1 MRFRMLRSYLFSHV
15 YAYMR
20 TVHAKKPAKVQLFFD
35 IAKLFG
41 KKIQKKC
48 ILHDLF
54 GILGIMGLHN
64 WRRHQNCM
72 ATLIPPALFM
82 PKTHRKSGRCA
93 FSML

>member
-48 ILHDLF
+48 ILHDLHVIF
-54 GILGIMGLHN
+54 GHLNLFGMGNIDMEITGRQTFFEFSEL
-64 WRRHQNCM
+64 
-72 ATLIPPALFM
+72 LLFISEG
-82 PKTHRKSGRCA
+82 TR
-93 FSML
+93 L